1 MAKVVI
7 TAPLWGRVSN
17 PPEESEAILWRI
29 SGEIFIAWLIC
40 KYVGARASKDIPSP
54 PEAEAVSPHIKL
66 TDKASEIIGFD
77 ETPNITNCIRVN
89 TASDFITLPYP
100 TIALEF
106 NSGLNELVTP
116 LSNTDFK
123 FFIFLKLVI
132 IKNKSAK
139 TIAIITLQVPETLLK
154 VVLNSLR

>member
-17 PPEESEAILWRI
+17 PPEDREAILWRI

-40 KYVGARASKDIPSP
+40 KYVGARASKEIPSP

-77 ETPNITNCIRVN
+77 ETPNITDCIRVN

-100 TIALEF
+100 TMALEF

>member
-1 MAKVVI
+1 M
-7 TAPLWGRVSN
+7 
-17 PPEESEAILWRI
+17 
-29 SGEIFIAWLIC
+29 
-40 KYVGARASKDIPSP
+40 
-54 PEAEAVSPHIKL
+54 
-66 TDKASEIIGFD
+66 
-77 ETPNITNCIRVN
+77 N

-100 TIALEF
+100 TMALEF